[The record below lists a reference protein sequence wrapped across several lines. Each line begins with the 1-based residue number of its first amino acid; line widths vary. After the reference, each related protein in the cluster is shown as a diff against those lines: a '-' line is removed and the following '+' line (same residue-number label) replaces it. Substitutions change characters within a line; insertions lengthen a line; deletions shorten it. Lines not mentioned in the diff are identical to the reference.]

1 LNGFELEADAGGGFA
16 LVITPD
22 TAQTRQSSDHLV
34 RSVRGVLDT
43 VGTALVEQRPSLASG
58 IQAEAVPAPGK
69 EAYRETIVAVMTQ
82 SMALWRRVKGGSKI
96 DFAEQSGV
104 WRVNLDR

>member
-1 LNGFELEADAGGGFA
+1 A
-16 LVITPD
+16 LVVTPD
-22 TAQTRQSSDHLV
+22 RAQTRQSSDHLV

-43 VGTALVEQRPSLASG
+43 VGPVLVEQRSTLPRTEDSSAP
-58 IQAEAVPAPGK
+58 PAPGK

-82 SMALWRRVKGGSKI
+82 AMALWRRVKGGSKI

-104 WRVNLDR
+104 WRVNLDRSSLQARTLDKYLL